1 MKRNINAALLLLFAG
16 LLCNQVMA
24 QQKKHK
30 IYIGMYCY
38 DYDGGPEDG
47 VAPSETIGLDDAYLA
62 EMTKYNFNLIIS
74 GDPARTE
81 VTSTNNLSLAFLDR
95 VENAGLKIIVGNTNF
110 SVSKTA
116 PVYNPVKVDLG
127 LNHYNAHPA
136 VIGYDLID
144 EPCVTAANVIGQVS
158 DQITNYDNTK
168 LPFVNLW
175 PMWADNNVLDDCNS
189 STEFAGDYST
199 YVDAFI
205 NTGNA
210 KMLAFDYYPLG
221 SDPPECAW
229 QRTYFKNLDIVATKA
244 ANNDLPFYMVIN
256 SYQGATGSSCA
267 SLPATLNNLNG
278 INDMRV
284 WRYNMFSA
292 MLSGAKGLLY
302 WPREI
307 CISNYWTPFVYDFTF
322 DQEMTTTTKTELGDI
337 HRKILDHS
345 DELGNLKYVSSY
357 HVTALP
363 QVAVWNSVW
372 IGQLYNPD
380 MEWSQFSND
389 PATLATFNT
398 SNPITPAPT
407 FDVHNPNGSDFLAFS
422 YLSDAGGKKY
432 MWVMNKD
439 YHGTSPVNF
448 TLNFNGQKTVVDILE
463 DKICTNINNMSVE
476 LEPGEG
482 KLFLIDNY
490 YYQNMTITAA
500 FSNFNMTITADNLTL
515 QGNQVTGTS
524 VDRFYAKNITVAPSA
539 FFQAGT
545 DVLLKAETN
554 YCGVFRAPGVTD
566 SQHETAPPGMQV
578 MPNPNNGHFTVK
590 IEGDAEK
597 QFDFSVET
605 MLGQVV
611 YRSRIAGQSQ
621 AEIDLNSLPD
631 GMYLIKLAA
640 DGDVVKTVKTIVN
653 H

>member
-1 MKRNINAALLLLFAG
+1 MKRTINVALLLFLAV

-24 QQKKHK
+24 QQKRFPV
-30 IYIGMYCY
+30 YIGMYCY
-38 DYDGGPEDG
+38 DRDGGDDDHVP
-47 VAPSETIGLDDAYLA
+47 PQETVGLDDAYLD

-74 GDPARTE
+74 GDPSRTT
-81 VTSTNNLSLAFLDR
+81 VTSANNLTLSTAFLDR
-95 VENAGLKIIVGNTNF
+95 VQNAGLKIIVGNTNF
-110 SVSKTA
+110 AVNKVT
-116 PVYNPVKVDLG
+116 PVYNPSAIAIG
-127 LNHYNAHPA
+127 LSHYNTHPA
-136 VIGYDLID
+136 VIGYDIVD
-144 EPCVTAANVIGQVS
+144 EPCMTAFSVIGQVAG
-158 DQITNYDNTK
+158 QITAYDNTK
-168 LPFVNLW
+168 LPYVNLW
-175 PMWADNNVLDDCNS
+175 SAPADNQLEDCNS
-189 STEFAGDYST
+189 STIYTGTYGDYLDAYIANTNPRMIGFDFYPLESDPGENSYKRDYFMNLQDLAVRAGANDIPFYLTVNT
-199 YVDAFI
+199 YQ
-205 NTGNA
+205 NTGLTGTN
-210 KMLAFDYYPLG
+210 
-221 SDPPECAW
+221 SD
-229 QRTYFKNLDIVATKA
+229 FHGIDDIRI
-244 ANNDLPFYMVIN
+244 L
-256 SYQGATGSSCA
+256 
-267 SLPATLNNLNG
+267 
-278 INDMRV
+278 
-284 WRYNMFSA
+284 RYNMFSGL
-292 MLSGAKGLLY
+292 MYGAKGLMY

-307 CISNYWTPFVYDFTF
+307 ALGYFSGPFVVYPFQD
-322 DQEMTTTTKTELGDI
+322 DMSIATKQTLGAINGKVINHAYELGD
-337 HRKILDHS
+337 
-345 DELGNLKYVSSY
+345 LKFVSSY
-357 HVTALP
+357 HVTELP
-363 QVAVWNSVW
+363 QVAVWNPVW
-372 IGQLYNPD
+372 IGQMYKPEML
-380 MEWSQFSND
+380 WSQFASD
-389 PATLATFNT
+389 PATVAVFNT

-407 FDVHNPNGSDFLAFS
+407 FDVHAPNSSDFLAFS